1 MGNTD
6 GSVDMSAL
14 ESFESLPPTTP
25 IRNIVWSMEKYE
37 VAQMCATTR
46 HSDRQVSE
54 ITKIPL
60 STIKVWKRHPDF
72 QKYMT
77 ELMLD
82 SADLMKAKSLMIMT
96 KALDARIA
104 RAEELDDY
112 GTITGRD
119 TLAIIDQIAKETRED
134 VGKEE
139 SHFMQTITALI
150 EKSKGKALVIQ
161 PRDTP
166 KELTEAND

>member
-1 MGNTD
+1 MQPAD
-6 GSVDMSAL
+6 VDMSSLAPY
-14 ESFESLPPTTP
+14 ENLPPTTP
-25 IRNIVWSMEKYE
+25 IKTIVWSMEKYE
-37 VAQMCATTR
+37 VAQLCATTR
-46 HSDRQVSE
+46 HSDREVAE

-60 STIKVWKRHPDF
+60 STIQSWKRHPDF

-77 ELMLD
+77 DLLLD
-82 SADLMKAKSLMIMT
+82 SADLMKAKSLMVMT

-119 TLAIIDQIAKETRED
+119 TLSIIDQIAKETKD
-134 VGKEE
+134 DTGKEE

-161 PRDTP
+161 PRNTP
-166 KELTEAND
+166 KEISTSDD